1 MQHLAAG
8 PGSPFRREAVN
19 GLNIVDELEA
29 VFSLIPRTG
38 KESSATATHSSGVPP
53 TKRSDD
59 GRGLADGSGETG
71 VPAAAHRLR
80 AAPILFGI
88 DKFFN
93 WSVEWPTYL
102 ASWVNDIAPG
112 SAQSSCTSSGRE
124 IVAGLTV
131 AFLPRIGDPLV
142 AAWLAGI
149 IVNLLTVD
157 APRYY
162 DIALRDFG
170 LLLGALALTRLTWAA
185 YAEQR
190 STTTVGAAAPPSQRA
205 VRV

>member
-1 MQHLAAG
+1 MYFVG
-8 PGSPFRREAVN
+8 AV
-19 GLNIVDELEA
+19 
-29 VFSLIPRTG
+29 
-38 KESSATATHSSGVPP
+38 
-53 TKRSDD
+53 
-59 GRGLADGSGETG
+59 
-71 VPAAAHRLR
+71 
-80 AAPILFGI
+80 
-88 DKFFN
+88 
-93 WSVEWPTYL
+93 
-102 ASWVNDIAPG
+102 
-112 SAQSSCTSSGRE
+112 E

-131 AFLPRIGDPLV
+131 AFLPRIGGPLV

-170 LLLGALALTRLTWAA
+170 LLLEELALTRLAWAA

-190 STTTVGAAAPPSQRA
+190 FRTTVGAVASPSQRA

>member
-1 MQHLAAG
+1 MDADWRMAQAA
-8 PGSPFRREAVN
+8 RQ
-19 GLNIVDELEA
+19 
-29 VFSLIPRTG
+29 VFL
-38 KESSATATHSSGVPP
+38 
-53 TKRSDD
+53 
-59 GRGLADGSGETG
+59 L
-71 VPAAAHRLR
+71 LR
-80 AAPILFGI
+80 IGFAAAPILFGI

-102 ASWVNDIAPG
+102 APWVNDIAPG
-112 SAQSSCTSSGRE
+112 SAQQFMYFVGAVE

-131 AFLPRIGDPLV
+131 AFLPRIGGPLV

-170 LLLGALALTRLTWAA
+170 LLLGALALTRLAWAA
-185 YAEQR
+185 YAERR
-190 STTTVGAAAPPSQRA
+190 STTTVGAAAPPLQRA